1 MTEIRVRGLS
11 RFAPHRRAILEG
23 IDLEFSPGTVNVILG
38 PNGAGK
44 TTLLRLLGLLERP
57 GRGEIFY
64 DGRGLA
70 SMPRAERTRLRR
82 RIGFVFQSPLLLA
95 GSVSANLRFGP
106 RLRGMSVGDDALRRV
121 LAQTGLAGKEEQ
133 EARLLSGGEKQ
144 RLQLARVMLL
154 DPDLYLLDEPTANL
168 DPLSVKNI
176 EAAIARLARE
186 GRTVVLATHNL
197 TQARLLAG
205 KIVFLKGGRLV
216 QAGAAAEVLSRPLS
230 LDIAE
235 FSAAENIIAG
245 TLTQRG
251 GVTVLDCGPLVP
263 QGGPRPGGP
272 LVPQGGPRPDGPL
285 APQGGPRPDGPL
297 APQGGPRPDGPLA
310 IEVVSERSEGRAAAV
325 IRPEDI
331 LVSREAVDSSAR
343 NSFRGEVLA
352 IADLGAVMSLSVAC
366 GGIVFTAFITRV
378 SCSRLGLAA
387 GDAVTL
393 TFKATQVHLLPLE

>member
-1 MTEIRVRGLS
+1 MEIRVQELGREAGK
-11 RFAPHRRAILEG
+11 RTILDRV
-23 IDLEFSPGTVNVILG
+23 DLEFSPGTVNAILG

-44 TTLLRLLGLLERP
+44 TTLLRLLGLLDRP

-95 GSVSANLRFGP
+95 GSVAANLRFGP
-106 RLRGMSVGDDALRRV
+106 RLRGLSVGDDTLRQV
-121 LAQTGLAGKEEQ
+121 LARTGLAGREGQ

-176 EAAIARLARE
+176 ETAIARLARD
-186 GRTVVLATHNL
+186 GRTVILATHNL

-205 KIVFLKGGRLV
+205 RIVFLRGGRLV
-216 QAGAAAEVLSRPLS
+216 QSGSAAEVLSRPLS

-235 FSAAENIIAG
+235 FSAAENIIPGA
-245 TLTQRG
+245 LTQRG
-251 GVTVLDCGPLVP
+251 RATVLDC
-263 QGGPRPGGP
+263 
-272 LVPQGGPRPDGPL
+272 
-285 APQGGPRPDGPL
+285 
-297 APQGGPRPDGPLA
+297 GPLA
-310 IEVVSERSEGRAAAV
+310 IEVVSERTEGKAAAV

-331 LVSREAVDSSAR
+331 LVSSGPIASSAR
-343 NSFRGEVLA
+343 NSLRGDVLA
-352 IADLGAVMSLSVAC
+352 IADLGAVMALSVEC
-366 GGIVFTAFITRV
+366 SGIVFTAFITRV
-378 SCSRLGLAA
+378 SCFQMGLAVGA
-387 GDAVTL
+387 RVTL

>member
-1 MTEIRVRGLS
+1 MMEIRAQGLG
-11 RFAPHRRAILEG
+11 RATGKRTILEG
-23 IDLEFSPGTVNVILG
+23 LNLEFSPGAVSAILG

-64 DGRGLA
+64 DGRKLG
-70 SMPRAERTRLRR
+70 SMPRAERTGLRR

-95 GSVSANLRFGP
+95 GSVLANLRFGP
-106 RLRGMSVGDDALRRV
+106 RLRGLDISDGAIGRV
-121 LAQTGLAGKEEQ
+121 LEKNGLAGKEGQ

-176 EAAIARLARE
+176 EATIARLARD
-186 GRTVVLATHNL
+186 GRTVILATHNL

-216 QAGAAAEVLSRPLS
+216 QSGSAAEVLSRPLS

-235 FSAAENIIAG
+235 FSAAENIIPGA
-245 TLTQRG
+245 LTQRG
-251 GVTVLDCGPLVP
+251 RATVLDC
-263 QGGPRPGGP
+263 
-272 LVPQGGPRPDGPL
+272 
-285 APQGGPRPDGPL
+285 
-297 APQGGPRPDGPLA
+297 GPLA
-310 IEVVSERSEGRAAAV
+310 IEVVSERTAGKAAAM

-331 LVSREAVDSSAR
+331 LVSKGPIASSAR
-343 NSFRGEVLA
+343 NSFRGDVLA
-352 IADLGAVMSLSVAC
+352 VADLGAVMALSVDC
-366 GGIVFTAFITRV
+366 SGIVFTAFITRV
-378 SCSRLGLAA
+378 SCSQMELAA
-387 GDAVTL
+387 GASVTL
-393 TFKATQVHLLPLE
+393 TFKATQVHLLSLE